1 MDVIP
6 LQFCQFGYFLKVGIL
21 RQVPLMLDLVE
32 PLDNYEN
39 LLDQVEI

>member
-1 MDVIP
+1 MDVIH
-6 LQFCQFGYFLKVGIL
+6 LQFCQFGYFLKVGIP